1 MKKLLILGAGAGGTM
16 IATKMRK
23 LLSEREWQITL
34 IDRDPVHHYQP
45 GWLLV
50 PFGVDTPQGC
60 VRPKKDF
67 ISRGV
72 NFVID
77 TINSLDP
84 IARKVECKNS
94 THTYDW
100 IIIATGA
107 RMLLPLARESLL
119 MKCPAFWMTGAAK
132 STIST
137 PMTVQKPFTAR

>member
-23 LLSEREWQITL
+23 LLSEREWEITL

-72 NFVID
+72 NFVLD
-77 TINSLDP
+77 TE
-84 IARKVECKNS
+84 V
-94 THTYDW
+94 
-100 IIIATGA
+100 G
-107 RMLLPLARESLL
+107 SLL
-119 MKCPAFWMTGAAK
+119 WT
-132 STIST
+132 S
-137 PMTVQKPFTAR
+137 QRQN